1 MPRRDAIE
9 IISAVA
15 QALDYAHEKGLL
27 HRDVKPANILVAQQ
41 PRSRRVLL
49 ADFGSAR
56 SMTEMVGLTKTN
68 VAVGTVNYGAPN
80 N

>member
-49 ADFGSAR
+49 ADLGSAR

-68 VAVGTVNYGAPN
+68 VAVETVNYGAPN